1 MVAMQAAPLAR
12 RATMLAR
19 FAGLAIAAAAITA
32 TASAEPRHGLSAFGE
47 LKYPAD
53 FKHFDY
59 INPDAP
65 KSGRLAMIGTAG
77 RTTFDSFNNFLI
89 KGDRAQGLEYL
100 YDSLMARAL
109 DEPDAVYGLV
119 ASSADLAP
127 DKKSVVFKL
136 RHEAKFADGTPVIA
150 DDVVFSFEA
159 LKGLKEKGLPEITI
173 PLRDVVKAEALDPH
187 TVRYTFEGNLVRD
200 LPLVVAELPI
210 LPKAYY
216 AKHPLDQTSL
226 EKPLGS
232 GPYEIASFKPGT
244 FVTYKRR
251 PDYWAKDLPVNRGRF
266 NFDELRYDY
275 YRDRTV
281 ELEAL
286 KAGNIDFREE
296 FTSIDW
302 ATGYDIAAVKE
313 GRLIRLEL
321 PDERPS
327 GAQGFFIN
335 TRREPFKD
343 KRVREALGLAF
354 DFEWSNKNLFFEL
367 YTRTHSFFENS
378 DMKASGPPSPEE
390 LALLEPYK
398 DKLAPEV
405 FGEPYSPPVTDASG
419 RDRKYLK
426 RAHDLLTEAGYGEG
440 GKVLSVEI
448 LSFESGFD
456 RIIVPYIENLK
467 RIGVNASLRRVDPA
481 QYERRMKSFDFDM
494 TTQRYALR
502 LTPGV
507 EVKSFWGSQAAAMD
521 GSFNLAGIKD
531 PVVDA
536 LIDKV
541 IEAKSRAELVTA
553 TRALDRVLR
562 AGHYWVPHWY
572 KPVHTVAFWDKYA
585 RPAVK
590 PKYDEGV
597 IETWWYD
604 ADKAA
609 QLAKN

>member
-12 RATMLAR
+12 RAPMLTR
-19 FAGLAIAAAAITA
+19 LAALTIAAAVLAT

-53 FKHFDY
+53 FKHFEY
-59 INPDAP
+59 VNPDAP
-65 KSGRLAMIGTAG
+65 KGGRLAMIGTAG
-77 RTTFDSFNNFLI
+77 RTTFDSFNNYIL
-89 KGDRAQGLEYL
+89 KGDSAQGLEYL
-100 YDSLMARAL
+100 FDSLMTRAL

-119 ASSADLAP
+119 AASAEVALDG
-127 DKKSVVFKL
+127 KSVTFTM
-136 RHEAKFADGTPVIA
+136 RPEAKFADGTPVTA
-150 DDVVFSFEA
+150 DDVVFSFET
-159 LKGLKEKGLPEITI
+159 LKQKGHPNFGLS
-173 PLRDVVKAEALDPH
+173 LRDVVKAEALDPH
-187 TVRYTFEGNLVRD
+187 TVRYEFTGDLIRD

-210 LPKAYY
+210 LSKAYY
-216 AKHPLDQTSL
+216 TARPFDQTSL
-226 EKPLGS
+226 DKPLGS
-232 GPYEIASFKPGT
+232 GPYEIGAYKAGT
-244 FVTYKRR
+244 FVSYKRR

-275 YRDRTV
+275 YRDRTL
-281 ELEAL
+281 ELEGL
-286 KAGNIDFREE
+286 KAGSFDFREE

-302 ATGYDIAAVKE
+302 ATGYDVPAVKE
-313 GRLIRLEL
+313 GRLIRLMM

-367 YTRTHSFFENS
+367 YTRTQSFFENS
-378 DMKASGPPSPEE
+378 DMKASGLPSPEE
-390 LALLEPYK
+390 LKLLEPYR
-398 DKLAPEV
+398 DRLAPEV

-419 RDRKYLK
+419 RDRKHLK
-426 RAHDLLTEAGYGEG
+426 RARDLLTATGYGDG
-440 GKVLSVEI
+440 GRPLTVEI

-456 RIIVPYIENLK
+456 RIVIPYIDNLK

-507 EVKSFWGSQAAAMD
+507 EVKSYWGSDAAAMD

-536 LIDKV
+536 LITKV
-541 IEAKSRAELVTA
+541 IEAKSRAELATA

-562 AGHYWVPHWY
+562 AGQYWVPHWY
-572 KPVHTVAFWDKYA
+572 KAMHNVAFWDKYA

-609 QLAKN
+609 KLAKN

>member
-12 RATMLAR
+12 RAPMLTRLTA
-19 FAGLAIAAAAITA
+19 LTIAAAALAT
-32 TASAEPRHGLSAFGE
+32 TASAEPRQGLSAFGE

-53 FKHFDY
+53 FKHFEY
-59 INPDAP
+59 VNPDAP
-65 KSGRLAMIGTAG
+65 KGGRLAMIGTAG
-77 RTTFDSFNNFLI
+77 RTTFDSFNNYIL
-89 KGDRAQGLEYL
+89 KGDSAQGLEYL
-100 YDSLMARAL
+100 FDSLMTRAL

-119 ASSADLAP
+119 AASAEVALDG
-127 DKKSVVFKL
+127 KSVTFTM
-136 RHEAKFADGTPVIA
+136 RPEAKFADGTPVTA
-150 DDVVFSFEA
+150 DDVVFSFET
-159 LKGLKEKGLPEITI
+159 LKQKGHPNFGLS
-173 PLRDVVKAEALDPH
+173 LRDVVKAEALDPH
-187 TVRYTFEGNLVRD
+187 TVRYEFTGDLIRD

-210 LPKAYY
+210 LSKAYY
-216 AKHPLDQTSL
+216 TARPFDQTSL
-226 EKPLGS
+226 DKPLGS
-232 GPYEIASFKPGT
+232 GPYEIGAYKAGT
-244 FVTYKRR
+244 FVSYKRR

-275 YRDRTV
+275 YRDRTL
-281 ELEAL
+281 ELEGL
-286 KAGNIDFREE
+286 KAGSFDFREE

-302 ATGYDIAAVKE
+302 ATGYDVPAVKE
-313 GRLIRLEL
+313 GRLIRLMM

-367 YTRTHSFFENS
+367 YTRTQSFFENS
-378 DMKASGPPSPEE
+378 DMKASGLPSPEE
-390 LALLEPYK
+390 LKLLEPYR
-398 DKLAPEV
+398 DRLAPEV

-419 RDRKYLK
+419 RDRKHLK
-426 RAHDLLTEAGYGEG
+426 RARDLLTATGYGDG
-440 GKVLSVEI
+440 GRPLTVEI

-456 RIIVPYIENLK
+456 RIVIPYIDNLK

-507 EVKSFWGSQAAAMD
+507 EVKSYWGSDAAAMD

-536 LIDKV
+536 LITKV
-541 IEAKSRAELVTA
+541 IEAKSRAELATA

-562 AGHYWVPHWY
+562 AGQYWVPHWY
-572 KPVHTVAFWDKYA
+572 KAMHNVAFWDKYA

-609 QLAKN
+609 KLAKN

>member
-12 RATMLAR
+12 RAPMLTR
-19 FAGLAIAAAAITA
+19 LAALTIAAAVLAT

-53 FKHFDY
+53 FKHFEY
-59 INPDAP
+59 VNPDAP
-65 KSGRLAMIGTAG
+65 KGGRLAMIGTAG
-77 RTTFDSFNNFLI
+77 RTTFDSFNNYIL
-89 KGDRAQGLEYL
+89 KGDSAQGLEYL
-100 YDSLMARAL
+100 FDSLMTRAL

-119 ASSADLAP
+119 AASAEVALDG
-127 DKKSVVFKL
+127 KSVTFTM
-136 RHEAKFADGTPVIA
+136 RPEAKFADGTPVTA
-150 DDVVFSFEA
+150 DDVVFSFET
-159 LKGLKEKGLPEITI
+159 LKQKGHPNFGLS
-173 PLRDVVKAEALDPH
+173 LRDVVKAEALDPH
-187 TVRYTFEGNLVRD
+187 TVRYEFTGDLIRD

-210 LPKAYY
+210 LSKAYY
-216 AKHPLDQTSL
+216 TARPFDQTSL
-226 EKPLGS
+226 DKPLGS
-232 GPYEIASFKPGT
+232 GPYEIGAYKAGT
-244 FVTYKRR
+244 FVSYKRR

-275 YRDRTV
+275 YRDRTL
-281 ELEAL
+281 ELEGL
-286 KAGNIDFREE
+286 KAGSFDFREE

-302 ATGYDIAAVKE
+302 ATGYDVPAVKE
-313 GRLIRLEL
+313 GRLIRLMM

-367 YTRTHSFFENS
+367 YTRTQSFFENS
-378 DMKASGPPSPEE
+378 DMKASGLPSPEE
-390 LALLEPYK
+390 LKLLEPYR
-398 DKLAPEV
+398 DRLAPEV

-419 RDRKYLK
+419 RDRKHLK
-426 RAHDLLTEAGYGEG
+426 RARDLLTAAGYGDG
-440 GKVLSVEI
+440 GRPLTVEI

-456 RIIVPYIENLK
+456 RIVIPYIDNLK

-507 EVKSFWGSQAAAMD
+507 EVKSYWGSDAAAMD

-536 LIDKV
+536 LITKV
-541 IEAKSRAELVTA
+541 IEAKSRAELATA

-562 AGHYWVPHWY
+562 AGQYWVPHWY
-572 KPVHTVAFWDKYA
+572 KAMHNVAFWDKYA

-609 QLAKN
+609 KLAKN